1 MDSRAFRQVCRDDE
15 DTLDKNVVEYVYST
29 FERSWLTLFTHFE
42 EISRSNCN
50 LTNRSRR
57 FTGVD

>member
-1 MDSRAFRQVCRDDE
+1 MDSRAFRQVYRDGE
-15 DTLDKNVVEYVYST
+15 DTPGKNEYVYST
-29 FERSWLTLFTHFE
+29 FERSWLTPFTHFE
-42 EISRSNCN
+42 ETSRSNCN